1 MSLRAPNVLRWT
13 RLMDECLAVLENSP
27 AALLS
32 DRLLCQHIRLQH
44 ITEEFAMHLSA
55 EETSAPEKSQA
66 IQIQVTHRAFKR
78 QLNEWRR
85 NVGDGWDGDSLLVL
99 DRLSSH

>member
-1 MSLRAPNVLRWT
+1 
-13 RLMDECLAVLENSP
+13 MDECLEVLETSP
-27 AALLS
+27 VALPS

-44 ITEEFAMHLSA
+44 ITEEFVMHLST
-55 EETSAPEKSQA
+55 EETSAPEKSRA

-85 NVGDGWDGDSLLVL
+85 DVADGWDGAPSFLSLISCPSTDIML
-99 DRLSSH
+99 

>member
-1 MSLRAPNVLRWT
+1 
-13 RLMDECLAVLENSP
+13 MDECLEVLENSP

-55 EETSAPEKSQA
+55 EEASAPEKSRA

-85 NVGDGWDGDSLLVL
+85 TVGDGWDGNSSLLVL
-99 DRLSSH
+99 GLPSY